1 MICIEYICPF
11 GFVNVA
17 HILYL
22 KVAVYLAILV
32 SLCVHEQVKSS
43 KLNDISKID
52 DFRNITRDDLIFN
65 EIKRQVIEN
74 ADEKFCPRHNVN
86 PCDSVPC
93 NRNMSCNL
101 SFQSVIHNANESPQ
115 SVDMESMLNHRNT

>member
-1 MICIEYICPF
+1 M
-11 GFVNVA
+11 
-17 HILYL
+17 YL

-32 SLCVHEQVKSS
+32 SLNALSPVTTYLMRRSALKDLKYVCVHEQVKSS
-43 KLNDISKID
+43 KLNDVSKID

-93 NRNMSCNL
+93 NCNISCNL
-101 SFQSVIHNANESPQ
+101 ACQSVIHCSNES
-115 SVDMESMLNHRNT
+115 H